1 MKDWQGPAIWIYN
14 DAEFSPKDFQ
24 ALIKLGTGGKSHDE
38 TKIGRFGIG
47 FNCAFHIT
55 DLPSFVS
62 GKYIVFLDPNSKY
75 LPAQGY
81 PPRRCRGNRFNFIEM
96 EFKKHFPDQCY
107 PYEALGC
114 DFTKEFKGTL
124 FRLPLRTT
132 KLAAQSEISNK
143 VFQIKDIFE
152 NFQSNNEMLFLRN
165 VESCSLRHIT
175 NKNSNTQLI
184 WEVKVNMDDDCRNIR
199 KSVVNKAQVYQ
210 LDFEID
216 IKGKKSSEI
225 WLICTG
231 GHNKIRLDFIKFMKD
246 KRLKVNR
253 VNFLLVNLVNL
264 NRLMNFL
271 LKKLPLF

>member
-1 MKDWQGPAIWIYN
+1 MEDWQGPAIWIYN
-14 DAEFSPKDFQ
+14 DAEFTSKDFQ
-24 ALIKLGTGGKSHDE
+24 SLIKLGVGGKSDDD

-47 FNCAFHIT
+47 FNCAFHLT

-62 GKYIVFLDPNSKY
+62 GKYIAFLDPNAKY

-81 PPRRCRGNRFNFIEM
+81 PPRRFRGNRFNFIDL

-124 FRLPLRTT
+124 FRLPLRTS
-132 KLAAQSEISNK
+132 KLAEQSEISKK
-143 VFQIKDIFE
+143 VLKIKEIFD

-175 NKNSNTQLI
+175 NGNSDSRLI
-184 WEVKVNMDDDCRNIR
+184 WEVKINMNDNYRNIR
-199 KSVVNKAQVYQ
+199 KSVVHKSQVYQ
-210 LDFEID
+210 LDFEMD

-231 GHNKIRLDFIKFMKD
+231 EHDKTRHDFKKFMKN
-246 KRLKVNR
+246 KRLKVINYS
-253 VNFLLVNLVNL
+253 LLVIL
-264 NRLMNFL
+264 NEFKNFL
-271 LKKLPLF
+271 LKNKP